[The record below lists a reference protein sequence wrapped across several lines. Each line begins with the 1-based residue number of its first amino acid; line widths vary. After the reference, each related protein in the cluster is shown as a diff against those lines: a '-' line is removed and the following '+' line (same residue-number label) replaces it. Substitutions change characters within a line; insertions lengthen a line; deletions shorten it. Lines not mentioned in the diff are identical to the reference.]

1 MPGSAGLVGPSE
13 RAGGHWSPAV
23 LHSMISSM
31 ATAAEWMSPRPDPTD
46 PSTPQAFLDEHGT
59 PGQPIGIRRLLL
71 ATDLSPASAQA
82 AEEAIRLAV
91 ETGAQL
97 LVLSVVDPR
106 RLRLPGG
113 IFLRRV
119 DQERSRIEVGVQR
132 LVDSARRAGARA
144 TFLVWEGEPAEAI
157 LAASDAEKVDVI
169 VMGSHG
175 RGLLG
180 RLVLGSTSTRV
191 SEMATC
197 HVVVVD
203 SQVH

>member
-1 MPGSAGLVGPSE
+1 
-13 RAGGHWSPAV
+13 
-23 LHSMISSM
+23 MISGM
-31 ATAAEWMSPRPDPTD
+31 EAAAEWMSPRHETLD
-46 PSTPQAFLDEHGT
+46 PSAPLAVGDKHGSASRPT
-59 PGQPIGIRRLLL
+59 EIHRLLL
-71 ATDLSPASAQA
+71 ATDLSPASQQA

-97 LVLSVVDPR
+97 LVLSVIDPR

-132 LVDSARRAGARA
+132 LVDRARRAGARA

-157 LAASDAEKVDVI
+157 LAASEAENVDVI

-203 SQVH
+203 AQMH

>member
-1 MPGSAGLVGPSE
+1 
-13 RAGGHWSPAV
+13 
-23 LHSMISSM
+23 
-31 ATAAEWMSPRPDPTD
+31 MSPRPDPMD
-46 PSTPQAFLDEHGT
+46 PSAPQAFLDEHGAT
-59 PGQPIGIRRLLL
+59 GQPSGIRRLLL

-203 SQVH
+203 GQMH